1 MAGQRAL
8 KQCGTT
14 SGRPFL
20 AEGALGSAGL
30 RRGNGRIPACPL
42 LRAWRFGRLLQG
54 VIHLTLLSS
63 VTPTRKL
70 SEQVHAR
77 LLILFF
83 AVCKL

>member
-1 MAGQRAL
+1 MRYHL
-8 KQCGTT
+8 WFVCP
-14 SGRPFL
+14 SRNRP
-20 AEGALGSAGL
+20 LGVRDSIAVTGETGL
-30 RRGNGRIPACPL
+30 SPTAPV
-42 LRAWRFGRLLQG
+42 RFGRLLQG